1 MDMSILHRS
10 RLTLPC
16 LALGLV
22 LVASALPAAAQLRC
36 ENVARWTREYLKVHV
51 SQKTL
56 SSEIERRAIE
66 IYVQRIDP
74 SRSLLLESEASA
86 ARASLVGI
94 FERMQQGDCVQ
105 LTALHDDMTARHRKI
120 EETVRAYVMDPAY
133 ELDESVSLV
142 LDPEKRGYPQTAEAR
157 EALVHSLIHFQMSN
171 YLSTG
176 ESLDE
181 AKRLLTHRYEL
192 RTERFGDLETS
203 DLYSGFLDSF
213 ASSLDPHSNYLSAEV
228 LEDFR
233 ISMSLSLEGIGVALS
248 ERDGYSVVD
257 HIIPGGAADRLED
270 GLKEN
275 DKIIAV
281 AEDDGESV
289 NIIDMPLRDAVSLI
303 RGKKGTRVH
312 LTVLRNTERLA
323 VVIVRDKIDLTEQA
337 AKLRFESREFKG
349 KTFKLAIIEL
359 PSFYGDADPSRRQCT
374 DDLEKLLETVRKEK
388 ADGLLLD
395 LSRNGGGLLEHAV
408 KISGF
413 FIRRGEVVGVEDHR
427 GQLNVLRDLDDR
439 ILYKGPLVVH
449 TSRVSASASEILA
462 GALKDYRR
470 AVITGDDHTFGK
482 GTVQT
487 VTQLPPGQGALK
499 ITTALFF
506 RPGGQSTQNEGVSAD
521 VSIPSLLTIEDFGER
536 TQPYALP
543 SERISPFLTSHA
555 NAIGPHDR
563 WSRVGAATLSELAKR
578 SQERVQVSDE
588 FTEVQEK
595 IAEAQEKDGVVHL
608 AELLKER
615 EEAEAVAQSDE
626 ESTGEEQ
633 GGGST
638 EAPTAHAGQPSIGA
652 AEDESDELSPQ
663 VEEALN
669 VLGDLVVLFRGET

>member
-1 MDMSILHRS
+1 MSFLHRF
-10 RLTLPC
+10 RLTLPR

-22 LVASALPAAAQLRC
+22 LIAAALPASAQLRC
-36 ENVARWTREYLKVHV
+36 ESVARWTREYLKVHV
-51 SQKTL
+51 TQNTL
-56 SSEIERRAIE
+56 TPEIERRAIE

-74 SRSLLLESEASA
+74 SRSLLLDSEAAA
-86 ARASLVGI
+86 ARDSLVGI
-94 FERMQQGDCVQ
+94 FDRMKRGDCAQ
-105 LTALHDDMTARHRKI
+105 ITDLHAEMSARHKKM
-120 EETVRAYVMDPAY
+120 EETVRAYVMDPGY
-133 ELDESVSLV
+133 ELDESVSLN

-157 EALVHSLIHFQMSN
+157 ETLVRKLIHFQMAN
-171 YLSTG
+171 YLSAG
-176 ESLDE
+176 ETLDE

-192 RTERFGDLETS
+192 RTKRFSDLEPA

-270 GLKEN
+270 GLRLKEG
-275 DKIIAV
+275 DRIIAV
-281 AEDDGESV
+281 AEEGGEPA

-312 LTVLRNTERLA
+312 LTVLRNTKRLA
-323 VVIVRDKIDLTEQA
+323 IAIVRDKIDLTEQA
-337 AKLRFESREFKG
+337 AKLRFETREIEG
-349 KTFKLAIIEL
+349 ESFKLAIIEL

-374 DDLEKLLETVRKEK
+374 DDLEKLLETVREEK

-506 RPGGQSTQNEGVSAD
+506 RPGGQSTQNEGVTAD
-521 VSIPSLLTIEDFGER
+521 VAIPSLLMIEDFGER

-563 WSRVGAATLSELAKR
+563 WSHVGAATLSELAKR
-578 SQERVQVSDE
+578 SHERVEGSE
-588 FTEVQEK
+588 AFAEVQEK
-595 IAEAQEKDGVVHL
+595 IAEAKAKDGVMQV

-615 EEAEAVAQSDE
+615 EEAEAVAQVE
-626 ESTGEEQ
+626 ETATGDTQ

-638 EAPTAHAGQPSIGA
+638 EAPTAHAGQTIVGA
-652 AEDESDELSPQ
+652 AEDESEELSPQ

-669 VLGDLVVLFRGET
+669 VLGDLVVLFRGKT

>member
-1 MDMSILHRS
+1 MDMPILHRS

-22 LVASALPAAAQLRC
+22 LVASALPASAQLRC
-36 ENVARWTREYLKVHV
+36 ESVARWSREYLKVHV
-51 SQKTL
+51 SQKRL
-56 SSEIERRAIE
+56 SPEIERRAIE

-86 ARASLVGI
+86 ARASLVDI
-94 FERMQQGDCVQ
+94 FERMQRGDCSQ
-105 LTALHDDMTARHRKI
+105 LTALHDDMTARHEKM
-120 EETVRAYVMDPAY
+120 EEAVRAYVMDPAY

-142 LDPEKRGYPQTAEAR
+142 LDPDKRGYPLTAEAR

-281 AEDDGESV
+281 AEDDGEPV

-323 VVIVRDKIDLTEQA
+323 VVIVRDKIDLAEQA
-337 AKLRFESREFKG
+337 AKLRFESREFEG

-374 DDLEKLLETVRKEK
+374 DDLEKLLETVRKEE

-578 SQERVQVSDE
+578 SQERVQVSDD
-588 FTEVQEK
+588 FTEVQQK

-615 EEAEAVAQSDE
+615 EEAESVAQSDE
-626 ESTGEEQ
+626 EGAGEEQ

-652 AEDESDELSPQ
+652 TEDESDELSPQ

>member
-1 MDMSILHRS
+1 MDMPILHRS

-22 LVASALPAAAQLRC
+22 LVASALPSSAQLRC
-36 ENVARWTREYLKVHV
+36 ESVARWSREYLKVHV
-51 SQKTL
+51 SQKRL
-56 SSEIERRAIE
+56 SPEIERRAIE

-86 ARASLVGI
+86 ARASLVDI
-94 FERMQQGDCVQ
+94 FERMQRGDCSQ
-105 LTALHDDMTARHRKI
+105 LTALHDDMTARHEKM
-120 EETVRAYVMDPAY
+120 EEAVRAYVMDPAY

-142 LDPEKRGYPQTAEAR
+142 LDPDKRGYPLTAEAR

-281 AEDDGESV
+281 AEDDGEPV

-323 VVIVRDKIDLTEQA
+323 VVIVRDKIDLAEQA
-337 AKLRFESREFKG
+337 AKLRFESREFEG

-374 DDLEKLLETVRKEK
+374 DDLEKLLETVRKEE

-578 SQERVQVSDE
+578 SQERVQVSDD
-588 FTEVQEK
+588 FTEVQQK

-615 EEAEAVAQSDE
+615 EEAESVAQSDE
-626 ESTGEEQ
+626 EGAGEEQ

-652 AEDESDELSPQ
+652 TEDESDELSPQ

>member
-1 MDMSILHRS
+1 MPILHRS

-22 LVASALPAAAQLRC
+22 LVASALPASAQLRC
-36 ENVARWTREYLKVHV
+36 ESVARWSREYLKVHV
-51 SQKTL
+51 SQKRL
-56 SSEIERRAIE
+56 SPEIERRAIE

-86 ARASLVGI
+86 ARASLVDI
-94 FERMQQGDCVQ
+94 FERMQRGDCSQ
-105 LTALHDDMTARHRKI
+105 LTALHDDMTARHEKM
-120 EETVRAYVMDPAY
+120 EEAVRAYVMDPAY

-142 LDPEKRGYPQTAEAR
+142 LDPDKRGYPLTAEAR

-281 AEDDGESV
+281 AEDDGEPV

-323 VVIVRDKIDLTEQA
+323 VVIVRDKIDLAEQA
-337 AKLRFESREFKG
+337 AKLRFESREFEG

-374 DDLEKLLETVRKEK
+374 DDLEKLLETVRKEE

-578 SQERVQVSDE
+578 SQERVQVSDD
-588 FTEVQEK
+588 FTEVQQK

-615 EEAEAVAQSDE
+615 EEAESVAQSDE
-626 ESTGEEQ
+626 EGAGEEQ

-652 AEDESDELSPQ
+652 TEDESDELSPQ